1 MNELKQFEPIFHEKL
16 HFDSDFWF
24 DLEEKIRNVTM
35 PWSYAQCE
43 KSGRIDAFRLHWKPN
58 SSIPKPHYFWD
69 SDVAKWVESA
79 ALILQK
85 KEDEELRKKMEYV
98 VDLIISAQ
106 QPDGYLNV
114 YFTIVEPK
122 KRWVNLRDY
131 HELYCAGHLI
141 EAAVEHF
148 KATKNP
154 RFLNA
159 MCKYAD
165 YIDSVFGVEPGKKR
179 GYCGHE
185 EIELALIKLYNVT
198 NNEKYLT
205 LSKYFI
211 DERGQDPLYFWEE
224 AKLRGEQIEPMI
236 KMYEPHPEILGYGRD
251 LRVYQAHLPVR
262 DQDEAVGHAVRANY
276 LYTGMADVAIQT
288 SDLELLNVCKTLWN
302 DMTSKKMYVTGG
314 LGQAR
319 ENEGFML
326 PYLLP
331 NHTAYAETCA
341 AIAFAFFTHRLLQTE
356 LDSKYADYLELEMYN
371 GILAALSLSGDKM
384 FYENPLALDSKKR
397 KYQRSSWFVCSC
409 CPNNLTRFYS
419 SLGQYMISK
428 SLKNDIIAIH
438 QYGSYSTAMEI
449 SGTLIG
455 LKMESGFPWD
465 GLVNLEVDVK
475 QSVDFILAIRIPG
488 WCKNFAI
495 VINDQNLT
503 KDLKEKIINGYLM
516 IERKWESN
524 TKISLEF
531 EMRTQILR
539 SYPAVKEN
547 VGKIAVRRG
556 PIIYCFESMVSGDNI
571 DPESLFI
578 KSNAW
583 ITERLVK
590 NDMGQYIEI
599 DMKAEK
605 IEFPTENCSLY
616 TNQQPKS
623 VPINITLI
631 PYFMWCN
638 RGESNMTVW
647 LNEKL

>member
-1 MNELKQFEPIFHEKL
+1 MSELKQFEPISHE
-16 HFDSDFWF
+16 HVNFEADFWF
-24 DLEEKIRNVTM
+24 NFEEKIRNATM
-35 PWSYAQCE
+35 RWSYEQCE
-43 KSGRIDAFRLHWKPN
+43 KSGRIDAFRLHWNPN
-58 SSIPKPHYFWD
+58 SNIPKPHYFWD

-85 KEDEELRKKMEYV
+85 REDDELRKKMEYV

-122 KRWVNLRDY
+122 KRWINMRDY

-165 YIDSVFGVEPGKKR
+165 YIDSTFGREPGKKR

-185 EIELALIKLYNVT
+185 EIELALVKLYKITKND
-198 NNEKYLT
+198 KYLR
-205 LSKYFI
+205 LSKYFV

-224 AKLRGEQIEPMI
+224 AKLRGETIEPMI
-236 KMYEPHPEILGYGRD
+236 KPYEPHPEILGYGKD

-262 DQDEAVGHAVRANY
+262 EQDEAVGHAVRANY
-276 LYTGMADVAIQT
+276 FYTGIADVAMIT
-288 SDLELLNVCKTLWN
+288 SDSELLETCKTLWE
-302 DMTSKKMYVTGG
+302 DITSKKMYVTGG

-341 AIAFAFFTHRLLQTE
+341 AIAFAFFNHRLLQTE
-356 LDSKYADYLELEMYN
+356 LDSKYSDLIELEMYN
-371 GILAALSLSGDKM
+371 GILAGISLSGDKM

-397 KYQRSSWFVCSC
+397 TYQRSSWFLCSC
-409 CPNNLTRFYS
+409 CPNNLTRFYA
-419 SLGQYMISK
+419 SLGQYFFSK
-428 SLKNDIIAIH
+428 SLKNDVIAIH
-438 QYGSYSTAMEI
+438 QFGSCSAAMELGESKVTI
-449 SGTLIG
+449 
-455 LKMESGFPWD
+455 KMESGFPWD
-465 GLVNLEVDVK
+465 GSVNLELDVS
-475 QSVDFILAIRIPG
+475 QPLEFTLALRLPG
-488 WCKNFAI
+488 WCKNFSVAM
-495 VINDQNLT
+495 NEQNITKEIRETLT
-503 KDLKEKIINGYLM
+503 KGYLL
-516 IERKWESN
+516 IHRKWESK
-524 TKISLEF
+524 TKILMEF
-531 EMRTQILR
+531 EMRTQTIR
-539 SYPAVKEN
+539 SHPAVKEN
-547 VGKIAVRRG
+547 MGKIAIRRG
-556 PIIYCFESMVSGDNI
+556 PIIYCFESLVSRENI
-571 DPESLFI
+571 DPESIFI

-583 ITERLVK
+583 ITEKLVK
-590 NDMGQYIEI
+590 NEMGQYIEI

-605 IEFPTENCSLY
+605 IEYPHQTNSLY
-616 TNQQPKS
+616 TDQQPKTF
-623 VPINITLI
+623 PINITLI

-638 RGESNMTVW
+638 RGNSNMAVW
-647 LNEKL
+647 LNEKF